1 MLEGW
6 SNIVAHVAAHFIC
19 GGLMIPVV
27 LAGDWSAAPPRAQT
41 WFVLGALGDVGFDLY
56 HGLKTVLAVFADKGL
71 LARFGWER
79 VPPIMVPLTILHHT
93 LAIAMVIPM
102 NAKYIELADYRTT
115 CFSLLFAAA
124 VCFSLNSYKMTLD
137 VTKRTP
143 FLAFKAILVV
153 QVGTIVYT
161 RVILWFPTC
170 ARMLS
175 HFADAGDTM
184 YYRGGLCAAGLMTL
198 FNLAILNDAVGG
210 PESVVD
216 AVDAPRAGRHLRQ
229 VDPEAAARAHDARR
243 QPETP
248 PRALPFELAR
258 QRPVALGPVRPGPLP
273 RRRARRHRGEA
284 PLHRGLG
291 PVSEGGLATCPPIT
305 R

>member
-1 MLEGW
+1 M
-6 SNIVAHVAAHFIC
+6 
-19 GGLMIPVV
+19 
-27 LAGDWSAAPPRAQT
+27 
-41 WFVLGALGDVGFDLY
+41 
-56 HGLKTVLAVFADKGL
+56 
-71 LARFGWER
+71 
-79 VPPIMVPLTILHHT
+79 
-93 LAIAMVIPM
+93 
-102 NAKYIELADYRTT
+102 T

-170 ARMLS
+170 ARMLA

-184 YYRGGLCAAGLMTL
+184 YYRGGLGAAGLMTL
-198 FNLAILNDAVGG
+198 FNLAILNDAVRG
-210 PESVVD
+210 PESD
-216 AVDAPRAGRHLRQ
+216 RIHAVDATRAGRHVRQ
-229 VDPEAAARAHDARR
+229 MDPEAAARANDPRC
-243 QPETP
+243 QPEAP

-258 QRPVALGPVRPGPLP
+258 QRPVALGPLRPGPLP

-284 PLHRGLG
+284 PLDRGLG
-291 PVSEGGLATCPPIT
+291 PVGVTQGGLATCSNLDSELLT
-305 R
+305 SH